1 MAEPPKSPKS
11 ELMAR
16 GLQAKKHF
24 GQNFL
29 TDAHIAAQ
37 IAELCTTPAGGTV
50 VEIGAGLG
58 ALTRPLLV
66 RASRVIAIERDRD
79 LVPILAEEFASEI
92 AHGKLQLLEAD
103 AKTVAYEELFR
114 DSPQPRVL
122 GGNLPYQITGPLL
135 EQACALGAAIDAA
148 VFLVQLEV
156 AERLRAAPGTESYGA
171 LSVFVQA
178 AYEVTRE
185 RVVKRGAFHPQ
196 PNVDS
201 AVVRF
206 RPRSPRIARETPAFR
221 ALVHAAFGQ
230 RRKKLKNAWSD
241 VPGIPRERIEVAAR
255 AVGIDLDARG
265 ETLSAERFGKMAEEI
280 ER

>member
-1 MAEPPKSPKS
+1 MVEAPKSPKA

-29 TDAHIAAQ
+29 GDTNIATQ
-37 IAELCTTPAGGTV
+37 IAELCTTPPGGTV
-50 VEIGAGLG
+50 IEIGAGLG
-58 ALTRPLLV
+58 ALTRPLLE
-66 RASRVIAIERDRD
+66 RASHVVAIERDRD
-79 LVPILAEEFASEI
+79 LVPILAEELASEI
-92 AHGKLQLLEAD
+92 ASGKLELLEAD
-103 AKTVAYEELFR
+103 AKSVAYAELFHDR
-114 DSPQPRVL
+114 PRPRVL

-135 EQACALGAAIDAA
+135 EQACALGAHVDAV

-156 AERLRAAPGTESYGA
+156 AERLRALPGTESYGA

-178 AYEVTRE
+178 AYEVTRA
-185 RVVKRGAFHPQ
+185 RIVKRGAFHPQ

-201 AVVRF
+201 AVVRMV
-206 RPRSPRIARETPAFR
+206 PRSEPIARETPAFR

-241 VPGIPRERIEVAAR
+241 VPGISRERIEVAAR

>member
-11 ELMAR
+11 ELKAR
-16 GLQAKKHF
+16 GLSAKKHF

-29 TDAHIAAQ
+29 TDPRIAGG

-50 VEIGAGLG
+50 IEIGAGLG
-58 ALTRPLLV
+58 ALTRPLLE
-66 RASRVIAIERDRD
+66 RASHVIAIERDRD
-79 LVPILAEEFASEI
+79 LVPVLAEELSREI
-92 AHGKLQLLEAD
+92 AEGKLQLLEAD
-103 AKTVAYEELFR
+103 AKTVAYRELFHDR
-114 DSPQPRVL
+114 PRPRVL

-135 EQACALGAAIDAA
+135 ELACALAGDVDTV

-156 AERLRAAPGTESYGA
+156 AERLRAAPGSESYGA

-178 AYEVTRE
+178 AYDVTRE

-201 AVVRF
+201 AVVRLV
-206 RPRSPRIARETPAFR
+206 PKMTPSARETPAFR
-221 ALVHAAFGQ
+221 ALVHAAFQQ
-230 RRKKLKNAWSD
+230 RRKKLKNAWND
-241 VPGIPRERIEVAAR
+241 VAGLSRERIELAAK
-255 AVGIDLDARG
+255 AAGIDLDARG
-265 ETLSAERFGKMAEEI
+265 ETLSAERFGQMAEEI